1 MLPQITST
9 KARPACPIDY
19 WIVLAAAAGGVCR
32 YLDAQIRR
40 ISAENVVHAETAAPR
55 YRSVC
60 NVLNRRL
67 TLADCRDLPVLWNF
81 AVCIKPQMLV
91 KLVTGLFLIV
101 AIASPQD
108 GTLDTGVGASTRIPL
123 VVPAGV
129 PLRLYLTKRVPKRPG
144 APVEAKLLTPLYA
157 FDREVIPAG
166 TRVLGHVS
174 RLQPVSRWQRLRAV
188 LGGDFTP
195 LHIAQIEFTSLVVP
209 DGRHVDL
216 HTAESPGLNS
226 LVPVKPPK
234 QKTQSPQVQN
244 SGILG
249 TAKQKAK
256 DQIDAQVARVRSIP
270 DLVRGTDKKEW
281 LYDYAMSRLPYH
293 PQSVRNRTRFDA
305 VLKDPLEFGAE
316 TVTWKSLALLG
327 SQPAPGSIVHARLL
341 TSVDSERSKPGDKI
355 EAALEQPLFSSDHK
369 VVLPEGTLVEG
380 TVVVAKKAGWFHRA
394 GRLRFTFQSVELAP
408 QVAELRDAALKT
420 AETTLSVSTVL
431 PAEPKLQ
438 IRTQGTLSA
447 AEGGNAPV
455 KVDSEGGVQAQ
466 ESKSRFIGT
475 AIALLITHRAA
486 DNDAG
491 RSGVNGNNPNVS
503 GRTLGGGLGFG
514 LLGSIAAQAS
524 NNVGMALGYYGMG
537 WAVFSTVVARGADV
551 QFGRNAV
558 IDIGF
563 NQRSPAK

>member
-1 MLPQITST
+1 MTVRV
-9 KARPACPIDY
+9 K
-19 WIVLAAAAGGVCR
+19 
-32 YLDAQIRR
+32 
-40 ISAENVVHAETAAPR
+40 
-55 YRSVC
+55 
-60 NVLNRRL
+60 RL
-67 TLADCRDLPVLWNF
+67 MV
-81 AVCIKPQMLV
+81 V
-91 KLVTGLFLIV
+91 KLVAGLFVLI

-108 GTLDTGVGASTRIPL
+108 SSLPL

-129 PLRLYLTKRVPKRPG
+129 PLRLYLTKRVSKRID

-157 FDREVIPAG
+157 FDHEVIPAG
-166 TRVLGHVS
+166 TQVFGHVS
-174 RLQPVSRWQRLRAV
+174 RLQPVPRWQRLRAV
-188 LGGDFTP
+188 FGGDFTP
-195 LHIAQIEFTSLVVP
+195 LHIAEIEFTSLVMP
-209 DGRHVDL
+209 DGHRMEL
-216 HTAESPGLNS
+216 HTTESRGLNS
-226 LVPVKPPK
+226 LVPLKPPG
-234 QKTQSPQVQN
+234 QKAPSPQVQN
-244 SGILG
+244 AGILG
-249 TAKQKAK
+249 TTKQAAK
-256 DQIDAQVARVRSIP
+256 DQIDAQIARVKGIP

-293 PQSVRNRTRFDA
+293 SQSVRNRTRFDA

-316 TVTWKSLALLG
+316 TVTWNSLALLG

-341 TSVDSERSKPGDKI
+341 TSVDSERSEPGDKI
-355 EAALEQPLFSSDHK
+355 EAALEQPLFSADHR

-380 TVVVAKKAGWFHRA
+380 SVVVAKKAGWFHRA
-394 GRLRFTFQSVELAP
+394 GRLRFTFQSVELTP

-420 AETTLSVSTVL
+420 TETTLSASTVL

-491 RSGVNGNNPNVS
+491 RAVNGNNPNVS
-503 GRTLGGGLGFG
+503 GRTLGGGFGFG
-514 LLGSIAAQAS
+514 LLGSIAAQSS

-537 WAVFSTVVARGADV
+537 WSVFSTVVSRGAGV
-551 QFGRNAV
+551 QFDRNAV

-563 NQRSPAK
+563 NQRSPGK